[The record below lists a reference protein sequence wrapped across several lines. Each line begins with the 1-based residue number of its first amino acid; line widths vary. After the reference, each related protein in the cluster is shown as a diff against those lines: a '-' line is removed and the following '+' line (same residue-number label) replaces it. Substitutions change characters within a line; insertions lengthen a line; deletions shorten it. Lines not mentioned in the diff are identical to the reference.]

1 MKEMGTKLAKG
12 AAWIAAGRIVFVIFG
27 LMNTI
32 VLARIL
38 TPSDF
43 GLIAI
48 VTTIQMIIE
57 SITSMPFSMA
67 LVQHSSPTRAH
78 FDTAFTLN
86 AVRSVL
92 IGIVIASV
100 SVPMAAVYGDPR
112 LIELFIVVAISSTI
126 LGFSNPK
133 IVIMTRELIFW
144 QQFLIQSI
152 NKVLSVIVAILV
164 AVIWK
169 TYWALLIGI
178 FVGQFLSLI
187 VAYMIVPYFPRF
199 AVSKWR
205 DLLSFSVWLT
215 FKNIME
221 NLNSRSSRLLI
232 GYILGNSMLG
242 IVNVGQNLARIPTS
256 ESIKPL
262 RATLFPAFSRMKDD
276 RQRLAR
282 NYSKAQR
289 LLTAIA
295 IPIGIGF
302 ALICDEVVPVVL
314 GEQWTAAILV
324 IQFSAVSGAVQV
336 MSNQL
341 QPLAMSLGETKTLFY
356 RGLLE
361 FFIRLPLVISGLL
374 YGGLLGYLIASAF
387 ADSIS
392 VIIRFILVRKLI
404 GISLVEQVLDNW
416 PTFVSTMGMLCV
428 CVFLELFITNI
439 FPNAVLAETMI
450 VIVGGGVTYLTIR
463 LLIWICR
470 GKIDG
475 PETFVLGLA
484 SKAFA
489 RYTPLR

>member
-1 MKEMGTKLAKG
+1 M
-12 AAWIAAGRIVFVIFG
+12 
-27 LMNTI
+27 
-32 VLARIL
+32 
-38 TPSDF
+38 
-43 GLIAI
+43 
-48 VTTIQMIIE
+48 
-57 SITSMPFSMA
+57 
-67 LVQHSSPTRAH
+67 
-78 FDTAFTLN
+78 
-86 AVRSVL
+86 
-92 IGIVIASV
+92 
-100 SVPMAAVYGDPR
+100 
-112 LIELFIVVAISSTI
+112 
-126 LGFSNPK
+126 
-133 IVIMTRELIFW
+133 
-144 QQFLIQSI
+144 
-152 NKVLSVIVAILV
+152 
-164 AVIWK
+164 
-169 TYWALLIGI
+169 
-178 FVGQFLSLI
+178 
-187 VAYMIVPYFPRF
+187 
-199 AVSKWR
+199 
-205 DLLSFSVWLT
+205 
-215 FKNIME
+215 
-221 NLNSRSSRLLI
+221 
-232 GYILGNSMLG
+232 
-242 IVNVGQNLARIPTS
+242 
-256 ESIKPL
+256 
-262 RATLFPAFSRMKDD
+262 
-276 RQRLAR
+276 
-282 NYSKAQR
+282 
-289 LLTAIA
+289 
-295 IPIGIGF
+295 
-302 ALICDEVVPVVL
+302 ICDEVVPVVL